1 MDAMSA
7 FSQRVHAARLT
18 KKEAAVAD
26 YILNNFSAVCYMSTG
41 ELGRNLGVSDAT
53 VIRTCRALGY
63 TSFLELQEEL
73 RSQLTRDAE
82 NAQRIFS
89 SPMERMQTSRSGD
102 TRQGLHLKYSRLMM
116 QNLDSVFH
124 KNTEETLEQVVQLLS
139 SCPRK
144 YIVGQRPTASLAERF
159 AFLLRMAV
167 PGVRVSTQRVIMEDI
182 LDLCPEDCLFVIDFN
197 QYSNTAMKVLS
208 YGRSRGAKIV
218 LLTDRPTAPFAGLAD
233 LLLVVDV
240 DGISF
245 FNSQVAA
252 VFLLELLA
260 TLVAD
265 RNSEE
270 TERRLNVLNPYF
282 DEHRLK

>member
-102 TRQGLHLKYSRLMM
+102 ARQGLHLKYSRLMM

-124 KNTEETLEQVVQLLS
+124 KNT
-139 SCPRK
+139 
-144 YIVGQRPTASLAERF
+144 
-159 AFLLRMAV
+159 
-167 PGVRVSTQRVIMEDI
+167 
-182 LDLCPEDCLFVIDFN
+182 
-197 QYSNTAMKVLS
+197 
-208 YGRSRGAKIV
+208 
-218 LLTDRPTAPFAGLAD
+218 
-233 LLLVVDV
+233 
-240 DGISF
+240 
-245 FNSQVAA
+245 
-252 VFLLELLA
+252 
-260 TLVAD
+260 
-265 RNSEE
+265 
-270 TERRLNVLNPYF
+270 
-282 DEHRLK
+282 

>member
-53 VIRTCRALGY
+53 VIRTCRALDY

-167 PGVRVSTQRVIMEDI
+167 PGVRVSTQRMIMEDI

-252 VFLLELLA
+252 VFLLELLT